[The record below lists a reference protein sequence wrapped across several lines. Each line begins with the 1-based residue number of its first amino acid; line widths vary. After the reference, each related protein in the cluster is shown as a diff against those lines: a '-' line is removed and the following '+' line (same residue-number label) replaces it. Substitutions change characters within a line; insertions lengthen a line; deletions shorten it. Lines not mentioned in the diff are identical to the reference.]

1 MKAFKMKYIKNKT
14 RKSNLGNKEQKSMFL
29 ASSQSDVHFDSAC
42 PFFACPIRQASKIA
56 HPKTNK

>member
-1 MKAFKMKYIKNKT
+1 MKYIKNKT